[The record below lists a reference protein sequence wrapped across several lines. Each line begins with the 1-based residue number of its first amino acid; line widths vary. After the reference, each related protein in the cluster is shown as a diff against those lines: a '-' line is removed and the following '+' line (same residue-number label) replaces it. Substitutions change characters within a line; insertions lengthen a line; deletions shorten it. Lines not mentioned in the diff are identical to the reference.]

1 MIAVQPLD
9 QTPMA
14 SLSTRRQFPRQL
26 FNDLPRSEHLNFLEL
41 LHLATHADRVEHLR
55 HLLIRFQHCF
65 AFTCAMG
72 GLVRFGPNHTFL
84 EFTQIV
90 NAGYSDEW
98 VKLYC
103 HHGLAERDPIL
114 KTTLRAPGTY
124 HWRAIYQSLSSE
136 QDWSFIAAAQ
146 GFGLHDG
153 ITMGSADQTDGLIA
167 FCAFAT
173 DREFDATPVIPLA
186 QYLGHFMLQALRRI
200 APPVTPPGHRST
212 QNLSPRELTVLIWM
226 IRGKTNLEIGWIL
239 GVRERTIRFHV
250 ERIFAKLD
258 VTSRSQAVAVAL
270 EEGLPDLRCNAPVP
284 LKTC

>member
-9 QTPMA
+9 QTPMV

-26 FNDLPRSEHLNFLEL
+26 FADLPRSECLNLLEL
-41 LHLATHADRVEHLR
+41 LHLAAHAERVEHLR
-55 HLLIRFQHCF
+55 HLLIRFQHGF

-72 GLVRFGPNHTFL
+72 GLIRLGPNRDFDGFHYV
-84 EFTQIV
+84 V
-90 NAGYSDEW
+90 NAGYPDEW
-98 VKLYC
+98 VTLYC
-103 HHGLAERDPIL
+103 DHRLAERDPIL

-124 HWRAIYQSLSSE
+124 HWRAISHSLSSE
-136 QDWSFIAAAQ
+136 QDWSFIAAAR

-153 ITMGSADQTDGLIA
+153 ITIGSADQADGLIA

-173 DREFDATPVIPLA
+173 DRGFDATPVLPLA
-186 QYLGHFMLQALRRI
+186 QYLGHFMLRALRRM

-226 IRGKTNLEIGWIL
+226 TRGKTNLEIGRIL

-250 ERIFAKLD
+250 ERIFTKLE

-270 EEGLPDLRCNAPVP
+270 EEGLSDLGCNAAVP
-284 LKTC
+284 

>member
-1 MIAVQPLD
+1 
-9 QTPMA
+9 
-14 SLSTRRQFPRQL
+14 
-26 FNDLPRSEHLNFLEL
+26 
-41 LHLATHADRVEHLR
+41 
-55 HLLIRFQHCF
+55 
-65 AFTCAMG
+65 
-72 GLVRFGPNHTFL
+72 
-84 EFTQIV
+84 
-90 NAGYSDEW
+90 
-98 VKLYC
+98 
-103 HHGLAERDPIL
+103 
-114 KTTLRAPGTY
+114 
-124 HWRAIYQSLSSE
+124 
-136 QDWSFIAAAQ
+136 
-146 GFGLHDG
+146 
-153 ITMGSADQTDGLIA
+153 MGSADQADGLIA

-173 DREFDATPVIPLA
+173 DREFDATRVIPLA

-270 EEGLPDLRCNAPVP
+270 EEGPPDLRCNAPVP